1 VDIHLLMAAWLEP
14 GPLGCAGLMCVD
26 PDRRRRAI
34 SRLDPDLDLEALD
47 AMRAHRF
54 GGQDVP
60 DGAARRRH

>member
-1 VDIHLLMAAWLEP
+1 
-14 GPLGCAGLMCVD
+14 MCLD